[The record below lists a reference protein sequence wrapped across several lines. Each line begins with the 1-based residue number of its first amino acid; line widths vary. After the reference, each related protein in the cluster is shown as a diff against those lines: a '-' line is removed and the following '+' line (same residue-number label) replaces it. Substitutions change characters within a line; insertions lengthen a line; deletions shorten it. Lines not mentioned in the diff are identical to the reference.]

1 MWGWNLGIKP
11 AAKNENPMK
20 WRGAQF
26 LLAFVFLGQMAA
38 RASNLDTIGVTL
50 LRTVTTNI
58 NGAGIRVAQ
67 VEASS
72 SSLDFEVN
80 PNVVGQPTN
89 LFTRS
94 EEHTSE
100 LQSPM

>member
-1 MWGWNLGIKP
+1 MAVICFGTIRGYLLRSRNHFKLQMWGWNWGIKL

-58 NGAGIRVAQ
+58 
-67 VEASS
+67 
-72 SSLDFEVN
+72 
-80 PNVVGQPTN
+80 
-89 LFTRS
+89 RS

-100 LQSPM
+100 LQSLRHLVCRL